1 MRLSDKN
8 REIRREF
15 DLGKRLV
22 IRCADCRRVVASTPW
37 VVPTWSSPKEEVY
50 ALCGWCRKRKG
61 SADESPPE

>member
-22 IRCADCRRVVASTPW
+22 IRCADCRRAIVSTPW
-37 VVPTWSSPKEEVY
+37 VMPKWSLPEEEIF
-50 ALCGWCRKRKG
+50 ALCNWCRKRR
-61 SADESPPE
+61 EP